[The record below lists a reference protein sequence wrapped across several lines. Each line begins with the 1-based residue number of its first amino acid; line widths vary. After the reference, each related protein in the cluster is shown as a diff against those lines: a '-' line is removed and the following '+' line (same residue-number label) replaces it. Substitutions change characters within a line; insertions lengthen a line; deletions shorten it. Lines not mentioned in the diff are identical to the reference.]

1 MTYIYLLVVLHLVLG
16 VVCACIANETRHNVK
31 SWYIAGTL
39 LGGLALIA
47 LIGINFHKHMPAVRS

>member
-16 VVCACIANETRHNVK
+16 VACACIANETRHNVK

-47 LIGINFHKHMPAVRS
+47 LVGINFHKQMPAVRS

>member
-1 MTYIYLLVVLHLVLG
+1 MTYVYLLVLG
-16 VVCACIANETRHNVK
+16 VVCAGIANETRHNVK

-47 LIGINFHKHMPAVRS
+47 LIGINFHKHMPVVRS